1 MRKTLR
7 AALLLW
13 LPLAACGSARPIP
26 TLSRARTLETLRV
39 HTDCASV
46 SSNDS
51 FSFCAALSDDLRAL
65 GAVVVQSDSQL
76 DIVVTRSEL
85 SGVISYLEADVRTG
99 RTLLEHVAYDGPN
112 TCDMGGFVS
121 IPDSIMPCF
130 ARALANRLA
139 QSRAVAELTPR
150 GAQVLD
156 SETVRTSQAPR
167 SDYDRAADSAQQAA
181 LLTSAANPP
190 PARTR
195 AMLAGK
201 LAVLDLRNFS
211 SDIGKQSAQYFT
223 DVVRQ
228 ETLRKAPQLDVM
240 TRENLLVL
248 LQASGKKL
256 EECEGEC
263 EVDTGRRIGADL
275 IVSGVIQ
282 KIGTHYK
289 ITLRLHETK
298 EGRLLGSAIASGK
311 SIDELDEHAAQAA
324 DELYAMPH

>member
-1 MRKTLR
+1 MT
-7 AALLLW
+7 AL
-13 LPLAACGSARPIP
+13 A
-26 TLSRARTLETLRV
+26 TLRV
-39 HTDCASV
+39 HSPYSGELVGEAPL
-46 SSNDS
+46 
-51 FSFCAALSDDLRAL
+51 ADL
-65 GAVVVQSDSQL
+65 
-76 DIVVTRSEL
+76 
-85 SGVISYLEADVRTG
+85 
-99 RTLLEHVAYDGPN
+99 
-112 TCDMGGFVS
+112 
-121 IPDSIMPCF
+121 
-130 ARALANRLA
+130 
-139 QSRAVAELTPR
+139 
-150 GAQVLD
+150 
-156 SETVRTSQAPR
+156 
-167 SDYDRAADSAQQAA
+167 
-181 LLTSAANPP
+181 
-190 PARTR
+190 ARTR

-298 EGRLLGSAIASGK
+298 EGRLLGSAVASG
-311 SIDELDEHAAQAA
+311 SSLDELDEKTAPAA
-324 DELYAMPH
+324 DELFATMR